1 MAEQC
6 KETFFNASKTLQHK
20 YEDIFKNGDG
30 IDVQQKTRRYRAIS
44 QKTLDETD
52 AGDKWTITQSH
63 TFDWLYTKD
72 CKKSCANEAALQ
84 VVDDSSVKYSVESFS
99 QKKI

>member
-20 YEDIFKNGDG
+20 YEDTFKNGDG
-30 IDVQQKTRRYRAIS
+30 IDVQQKTKNRPIS

-52 AGDKWTITQSH
+52 AGDKWTIAQSQ
-63 TFDWLYTKD
+63 TFNRLHTKD
-72 CKKSCANEAALQ
+72 CKKSCANEAALH
-84 VVDDSSVKYSVESFS
+84 VVDDSSVK
-99 QKKI
+99 